1 MIFVIDLVNFALLLL
16 MLMLL
21 ARIAMSWVFMF
32 ARDWQPRG
40 FSALLVESV
49 YVVTDP
55 LIKPLR
61 RVLPPLTIGMMRL
74 DVAFMVVF
82 FAVIIL
88 RGVLTQVRFDLA
100 GA

>member
-1 MIFVIDLVNFALLLL
+1 MIFAIDLALFALL
-16 MLMLL
+16 MLMLML
-21 ARIAMSWVFMF
+21 FARIALSWIFMF

-61 RVLPPLTIGMMRL
+61 RVLPPLTIGMIRL
-74 DVAFMVVF
+74 DVAFLVVF

-88 RGVLTQVRFDLA
+88 RGVLVA
-100 GA
+100 GAC

>member
-1 MIFVIDLVNFALLLL
+1 MIFAIDLARFALLLL

-21 ARIAMSWVFMF
+21 ARIALSWIFMF

-61 RVLPPLTIGMMRL
+61 RVLPPLTIGMVRL
-74 DVAFMVVF
+74 DVAFLVVF

-100 GA
+100 GS

>member
-1 MIFVIDLVNFALLLL
+1 ML

-21 ARIAMSWVFMF
+21 ARVALSWVFAF

-40 FSALLVESV
+40 FSALMVESV

-61 RVLPPLTIGMMRL
+61 RVLPPLTIGMIRL
-74 DVAFMVVF
+74 DVAFLLVF
-82 FAVIIL
+82 FAVIVMRSI
-88 RGVLTQVRFDLA
+88 LTQVKAGLA
-100 GA
+100 G

>member
-1 MIFVIDLVNFALLLL
+1 MIFAIDLALFALLML

-21 ARIAMSWVFMF
+21 ARVALSWVFAF

-40 FSALLVESV
+40 FSALMVESV

-61 RVLPPLTIGMMRL
+61 RVLPPLTIGMIRL
-74 DVAFMVVF
+74 DVAFLLVF
-82 FAVIIL
+82 FAVIVMRSI
-88 RGVLTQVRFDLA
+88 LTQVKAGLA
-100 GA
+100 G

>member
-1 MIFVIDLVNFALLLL
+1 MIFAIDVALFALLML

-21 ARIAMSWVFMF
+21 ARIALSWIFVF

-40 FSALLVESV
+40 FAAVMVESV

-61 RVLPPLTIGMMRL
+61 RVLPPLTIGMIRL
-74 DVAFMVVF
+74 DVAFLLVF
-82 FAVIIL
+82 FAVIVL
-88 RGVLTQVRFDLA
+88 RSVLGAVRLDLLQQ
-100 GA
+100 

>member
-1 MIFVIDLVNFALLLL
+1 MIFAIDVALFALLIL

-21 ARIAMSWVFMF
+21 ARIALSWVFTF

-40 FSALLVESV
+40 FSALMVESV
-49 YVVTDP
+49 YAVTDP

-61 RVLPPLTIGMMRL
+61 RVLPPLTIGMVRF
-74 DVAFMVVF
+74 DVAFLLVF

-88 RGVLTQVRFDLA
+88 RSVLTQVRFNL
-100 GA
+100 GG

>member
-1 MIFVIDLVNFALLLL
+1 VIFAIDLALFALLLL

-21 ARIAMSWVFMF
+21 ARIAVSWIFTF

-40 FSALLVESV
+40 FSALMVESV

-61 RVLPPLTIGMMRL
+61 RVLPPLNIGMVRL
-74 DVAFMVVF
+74 DVAFLVVF
-82 FAVIIL
+82 FAVIIV
-88 RGVLTQVRFDLA
+88 RAVLTQARFNL
-100 GA
+100 GG

>member
-1 MIFVIDLVNFALLLL
+1 MIFAIELALIALLIL

-21 ARIAMSWVFMF
+21 ARIALSWIFMF

-40 FSALLVESV
+40 VSALMVESV

-61 RVLPPLTIGMMRL
+61 RVLPPLTVGMVRI
-74 DVAFMVVF
+74 DVAFLLVF

-88 RGVLTQVRFDLA
+88 RSVLTQVLLSLE
-100 GA
+100 G

>member
-1 MIFVIDLVNFALLLL
+1 VIFAIELALFALLIL

-21 ARIAMSWVFMF
+21 ARIALSWVFTF

-40 FSALLVESV
+40 FSALMVESV

-61 RVLPPLTIGMMRL
+61 RVLPPLTIGMVRL
-74 DVAFMVVF
+74 DVAFLLVF

-88 RGVLTQVRFDLA
+88 RSVLTQVLYNL
-100 GA
+100 GG

>member
-1 MIFVIDLVNFALLLL
+1 VIFAIDLALFALLML

-21 ARIAMSWVFMF
+21 ARIALSWIFVF

-40 FSALLVESV
+40 FSALVVESV

-61 RVLPPLTIGMMRL
+61 RVLPPLTIGMIRL
-74 DVAFMVVF
+74 DVAFLLVF
-82 FAVIIL
+82 FAVIVMRSIL
-88 RGVLTQVRFDLA
+88 MQVKVGL
-100 GA
+100 GG

>member
-1 MIFVIDLVNFALLLL
+1 MIFAIQLALFALLLL

-21 ARIAMSWVFMF
+21 ARIALSWIFMF

-40 FSALLVESV
+40 VSALLVESV

-61 RVLPPLTIGMMRL
+61 RVIPPLTIGMIRL
-74 DVAFMVVF
+74 DVAFLVVF

-88 RGVLTQVRFDLA
+88 RAVLTQMLYNL
-100 GA
+100 GG

>member
-1 MIFVIDLVNFALLLL
+1 

-21 ARIAMSWVFMF
+21 ARIALSWIFMF

-40 FSALLVESV
+40 VSALLVESV

-61 RVLPPLTIGMMRL
+61 RVIPPLTIGMIRL
-74 DVAFMVVF
+74 DVAFLVVF

-88 RGVLTQVRFDLA
+88 RAVLTQMLYNL
-100 GA
+100 GG

>member
-1 MIFVIDLVNFALLLL
+1 MIFAIDLALFALLLL

-21 ARIAMSWVFMF
+21 ARIALSWVFTF

-40 FSALLVESV
+40 FSALMAESV
-49 YVVTDP
+49 YAVTDP

-61 RVLPPLTIGMMRL
+61 RVLPPLTIGMVRL
-74 DVAFMVVF
+74 DVAFLIVF
-82 FAVIIL
+82 FAVIVL
-88 RGVLTQVRFDLA
+88 RGVLTQIRFNL

>member
-1 MIFVIDLVNFALLLL
+1 MIFAIDVALFALLML

-21 ARIAMSWVFMF
+21 ARIALSWVFVF

-40 FSALLVESV
+40 VSALAVESV

-61 RVLPPLTIGMMRL
+61 RVLPPLTIGMIRL
-74 DVAFMVVF
+74 DVAFLIVF
-82 FAVIIL
+82 FGVIVMRSIL
-88 RGVLTQVRFDLA
+88 MQVRADLV
-100 GA
+100 G

>member
-1 MIFVIDLVNFALLLL
+1 MIFAIDLARFALLLL
-16 MLMLL
+16 MLMLM
-21 ARIAMSWVFMF
+21 ARIALSWIFMF

-61 RVLPPLTIGMMRL
+61 RVLPPLTIGMVRL
-74 DVAFMVVF
+74 DVAFLVVF

-88 RGVLTQVRFDLA
+88 RGVLTQLRFDLA
-100 GA
+100 G

>member
-1 MIFVIDLVNFALLLL
+1 MIFAIDLALFALLLL

-21 ARIAMSWVFMF
+21 ARIAVSWIFTF

-40 FSALLVESV
+40 FSALMVESV

-61 RVLPPLTIGMMRL
+61 RVLPPLNIGMVRL
-74 DVAFMVVF
+74 DVAFLVVF
-82 FAVIIL
+82 FAVIIV
-88 RGVLTQVRFDLA
+88 RAVLTQARFNL
-100 GA
+100 GG

>member
-1 MIFVIDLVNFALLLL
+1 MIFAINLALFALLIL

-21 ARIAMSWVFMF
+21 ARIALSWIFTF
-32 ARDWQPRG
+32 ARDWHPRG
-40 FSALLVESV
+40 VSALMVESV

-61 RVLPPLTIGMMRL
+61 RVLPPLTIGMIRI
-74 DVAFMVVF
+74 DVAFLLVF

-88 RGVLTQVRFDLA
+88 RSVLTQVLFSLE
-100 GA
+100 G

>member
-1 MIFVIDLVNFALLLL
+1 ML
-16 MLMLL
+16 MLM
-21 ARIAMSWVFMF
+21 ARIALSWIFMF

-61 RVLPPLTIGMMRL
+61 RVLPPLTIGMVRL
-74 DVAFMVVF
+74 DVAFLVVF

-88 RGVLTQVRFDLA
+88 RGVLTQLRFDLA
-100 GA
+100 G

>member
-1 MIFVIDLVNFALLLL
+1 MIFAIDLARFALLLL

-21 ARIAMSWVFMF
+21 ARIALSWIFMF

-49 YVVTDP
+49 YVATDP

-61 RVLPPLTIGMMRL
+61 RVLPPLTIGMVRL
-74 DVAFMVVF
+74 DVAFLVVF

-100 GA
+100 GS